1 MKNKNTEL
9 VLKVRSFKAGKYIK
23 LMLCDSLE
31 DFQKSVAPLIPRIT
45 TSIRRNDGHET
56 KKYLEKYIDSLE
68 IMLSQAKQVLHLIEE
83 NVITNL
89 DRQSGESGKTITTE
103 GETAYIIQP
112 GDQINLVTG
121 ESTQNKE

>member
-1 MKNKNTEL
+1 M
-9 VLKVRSFKAGKYIK
+9 
-23 LMLCDSLE
+23 
-31 DFQKSVAPLIPRIT
+31 IPRIT